1 MIHVSFR
8 KDRICFDLPKDLLC
22 QLSCELLQRRE
33 VLERLQAEQAEML
46 DHERTK
52 REEWESVQVFYKLY
66 DIIVQAAY
74 KFCLGHNQLKT
85 KNDSRMR
92 GRER

>member
-1 MIHVSFR
+1 M
-8 KDRICFDLPKDLLC
+8 
-22 QLSCELLQRRE
+22 
-33 VLERLQAEQAEML
+33 ERLQAEQAEML

-74 KFCLGHNQLKT
+74 KFSHDQLKT
-85 KNDSRMR
+85 
-92 GRER
+92 